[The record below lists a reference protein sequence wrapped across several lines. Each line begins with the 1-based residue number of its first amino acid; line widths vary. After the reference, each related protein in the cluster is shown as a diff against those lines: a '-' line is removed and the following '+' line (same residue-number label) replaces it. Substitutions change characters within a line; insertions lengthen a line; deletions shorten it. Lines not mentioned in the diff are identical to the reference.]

1 MASQNPGDKSTE
13 LSVRT
18 QDLLE
23 EASQDDEDDQ
33 NDDDDIDDDLSEQMS
48 YDGEGDALAYNESS
62 ALGPFSDDEGG
73 ADADDD
79 LVFFEE
85 DDVDAD
91 VDVSVSVS
99 PSAQVSEDEDEEDRE
114 EDDDDSS
121 GGRRNGMI
129 GEDEDENENGDVDSD
144 RPRDYRNGNDAHTT
158 LRDLIDVY
166 SQRNQVSF
174 EQYERSLQ
182 QLHTKWENVYEQT
195 MFDHEQQIDNAEQE
209 RQEVELHI
217 EELRRQHENDLED
230 SKAAVMEQ
238 SQKIILEEMKLNADL
253 DVKMVKSEETYEF
266 HIQNAIEENE
276 RKMNEEFEIALSGMT
291 TAQEEMKARYEKLV
305 EETKIRVRH
314 DVQTEIK
321 DKYDREMASFKDS
334 YDDLKAQLLEQTM
347 QIQTLEMNSDKSAET
362 DTLISS
368 LENEIS
374 VLQKSSEEAK
384 TQYEKDVDKMRS
396 EYAKEMESMKSKI
409 AAAITPQ
416 SVVVAVAKAR
426 EETRQDMTEEFDIV
440 LSGMK
445 CTEQELTARYEKMIK
460 ETEIQVRDKSY
471 EQARKE
477 ADNKVGAFKEQYEEV
492 KVQVLEMAIQI
503 EKLELDVNSKCDEI
517 QQLNVSVES
526 QESLIEEFNK
536 DVDVKIAEIDR
547 LKTELTA
554 TKNDIMQKEQLL
566 ASKDSEIQGLGI
578 KIKASEE
585 DSKNDKGSL
594 AKDLDENRALVIQ
607 LRTEISTKE
616 DLINVL
622 KEKMEN
628 IAIKINALTADSESK
643 DSLIQ
648 TKDNTIRDL
657 GFIIKSKDQIIM
669 SKESEISNTAE
680 LAIQEAIQNCQQ
692 EMTKDFETTLA
703 KEQEAKEAIRSNYE
717 DMIEETR
724 TRVRDEVE
732 SESKEKYEEIMAS
745 FEENCRAELDS
756 KASSDLKIQEN
767 AAENERKIKEEF
779 EALLEKEKMA
789 QEEMKGKYEKIVEET
804 KTRVRDEVESE
815 SKEKYEEIMA
825 SFEENCRAEL
835 DSKASSDLKIQE
847 NAAENERKIK
857 EEFEALL
864 EKEKM
869 AQEEM
874 KGKYEKI
881 VEETKTNVR
890 DKVHAD
896 MKEKYVKKLLALKEA
911 HATKI
916 MDHEKWI
923 EVNLTKRT
931 ETDGVINA
939 LKNEVDALRKSI
951 QEAKI
956 SYEKQIEKIKRDH
969 EIEKSLQKSLAI
981 AIEKDTNGTSPNSI
995 KVSET
1000 TSEKSVAGNEKDI
1013 KVQRKMHVDFKDED
1027 VKNANMT
1034 PFKENTMKNQTPNEK
1049 SKLEHSPEHHGI
1061 SGQLDDAVSPLT
1073 MSSPLATPDTKK
1085 KRVSSHKTPSSA
1097 RPGTRSM
1104 SGTMIRRS
1112 RIPRTVDTKGIRPTR
1127 SPEKTSITPTKGAVS
1142 KRRVPQAKTERKPSR
1157 STSDS
1162 RSAAS
1167 TPRR

>member
-804 KTRVRDEVESE
+804 KT
-815 SKEKYEEIMA
+815 
-825 SFEENCRAEL
+825 
-835 DSKASSDLKIQE
+835 
-847 NAAENERKIK
+847 
-857 EEFEALL
+857 
-864 EKEKM
+864 
-869 AQEEM
+869 
-874 KGKYEKI
+874 
-881 VEETKTNVR
+881 NVR